1 MEKFLHSTSSG
12 GVTVNDIIK
21 HAGIPDLPFGGVG
34 NSGIGN
40 YHGKHGFI
48 QLSHAKA
55 VLKRR
60 DWTQYL
66 EFEENE
72 WRKWRKTLN
81 KFLINLLKIKFII

>member
-1 MEKFLHSTSSG
+1 LHSTSSG

-60 DWTQYL
+60 D
-66 EFEENE
+66 
-72 WRKWRKTLN
+72 
-81 KFLINLLKIKFII
+81 

>member
-1 MEKFLHSTSSG
+1 LFTENDKKMEKFLHSTSSG

-60 DWTQYL
+60 D
-66 EFEENE
+66 
-72 WRKWRKTLN
+72 
-81 KFLINLLKIKFII
+81 